1 MKTQDKRERKPNQSE
16 DIKRLTLLFEE
27 FNHMYIDNFFLNNYK
42 QPTKIQIKG
51 ISDPYTGQVSLVD
64 VESICF

>member
-42 QPTKIQIKG
+42 QPTKNK
-51 ISDPYTGQVSLVD
+51 
-64 VESICF
+64 